1 MIIHVVPEKWYKEY
15 IPAGEKLPVYQ
26 NPGSPFWKNGNFINI
41 RNSRSIDPNRGI
53 PLDGDNILKLQ
64 FDDVRELPAVRR
76 LPFDKI
82 MAGHIIEFVLG
93 CDPSTPLFINC
104 SAGISRSG
112 AVGDVLNRFANT
124 ILTDNCADFQAFYRN
139 NPQIDPNPLVREIL
153 NNVIDSHLQKN
164 KKEELGI
171 RAFAFAFLILFFV
184 GTTGY
189 NS

>member
-112 AVGDVLNRFANT
+112 AVGESLNRFINQMRT
-124 ILTDNCADFQAFYRN
+124 NNETDYRLFFRN
-139 NPQIDPNPLVREIL
+139 NPQIDANPLVRKIL
-153 NNVIDSHLQKN
+153 DEAADSRAKA
-164 KKEELGI
+164 KEK
-171 RAFAFAFLILFFV
+171 
-184 GTTGY
+184 
-189 NS
+189 

>member
-112 AVGDVLNRFANT
+112 AVGESLNRFINQMRT
-124 ILTDNCADFQAFYRN
+124 NNETDYRLFFRN
-139 NPQIDPNPLVREIL
+139 NPQIDANTLVRKIL
-153 NNVIDSHLQKN
+153 DEAADSRAKA
-164 KKEELGI
+164 KEK
-171 RAFAFAFLILFFV
+171 
-184 GTTGY
+184 
-189 NS
+189 